1 MKSYTIGATAVMM
14 SIAAAGAFAQTNLTD
29 LTGINSMN
37 DRVDDIQ
44 SAAEDD
50 IARGEDENRFGNP
63 EYRPGLSGSAS
74 FGYSG
79 QTGNSESQ
87 EVAFGARFR
96 FASGQFVQ
104 NIGLAIEFAESA
116 GTVTQRDV
124 FGVYD
129 GNYYLNDSFYGFV
142 LGRLE
147 SDGLAN
153 EAGEIRQDG
162 FLGIGPGYRIVNTQ
176 QMTLRVQAGLGVSFL
191 EDGIGDITREAGAIV
206 SSRFYYAFNDRIFLT
221 NDTDVLRTE
230 SSLRVN
236 NDFGINFQVS
246 DAMSTRVSY
255 LTEYNDNRAIQA
267 DNRLGVSLVV
277 GF

>member
-176 QMTLRVQAGLGVSFL
+176 QMTLRVQAGLGVSYL
-191 EDGIGDITREAGAIV
+191 EDGIGDITRETGAIV

-236 NDFGINFQVS
+236 NDFGITFQVS

>member
-176 QMTLRVQAGLGVSFL
+176 QMALRVQAGLGVSYL
-191 EDGIGDITREAGAIV
+191 EDGIGDITRETGAIV